1 MARTRITA
9 PGSQATTSTGL
20 NYLLGEDND
29 NIRVPFQGG
38 GGADASTTSFSKS
51 YDKQHGTNTVS
62 RANKTVDARQA
73 EGQRDA
79 DRTNERMQNTNYF
92 VGETEPSFNMKAI
105 NAIDKANNLNKFY
118 NFATTLNPLALFK
131 SNPYAFAATGILSLN
146 ERRRLEKLRE
156 EQENSLQPLAEGG
169 VAGLRQGY
177 AGGNLVDKGRRGF

>member
-1 MARTRITA
+1 VLVTNIVYEGGQAMEYIEPRFRSIRHWPWFGSDSLMARTRITA

-105 NAIDKANNLNKFY
+105 NAIDAANN
-118 NFATTLNPLALFK
+118 P
-131 SNPYAFAATGILSLN
+131 
-146 ERRRLEKLRE
+146 
-156 EQENSLQPLAEGG
+156 
-169 VAGLRQGY
+169 
-177 AGGNLVDKGRRGF
+177 